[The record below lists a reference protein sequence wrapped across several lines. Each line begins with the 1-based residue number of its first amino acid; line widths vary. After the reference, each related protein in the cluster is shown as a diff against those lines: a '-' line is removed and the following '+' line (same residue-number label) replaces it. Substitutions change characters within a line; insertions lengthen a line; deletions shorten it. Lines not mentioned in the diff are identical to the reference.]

1 MIKFENIYKEY
12 NNGVAALS
20 NVNIEVPRGDF
31 VFLVGPSGA
40 GKSTMIKLL
49 IREEKANR
57 GKIFIGDDEI
67 TKISKYMIPKL
78 RRNISVVFQD
88 FRLLEKKTVFENVAF
103 ALEILGESKK
113 EINKKV
119 EYALDLV
126 NLSDK
131 VKNYPSEL
139 SGGESQRVAIAR
151 AIVNDARYLVCDEPT
166 GNLDESTAWDIMT
179 ALKNINDAGKTI
191 IMATHAVN
199 IVDKFNKRV
208 VTLDR
213 GAIVSDI
220 REGGYYEGNKT
231 VL

>member
-208 VTLDR
+208 VTLDH

>member
-1 MIKFENIYKEY
+1 MIKFENVYKEY

-20 NVNIEVPRGDF
+20 NINIEVPRGDF

-49 IREEKANR
+49 IREEKVNR
-57 GKIFIGDDEI
+57 GKIFIGDDDI

-131 VKNYPSEL
+131 VKDYPSEL

-151 AIVNDARYLVCDEPT
+151 AIVNDAPYLVCDEPT
-166 GNLDESTAWDIMT
+166 GNLDESTAWDIMS
-179 ALKNINDAGKTI
+179 ALKNINDDGKTI

-208 VTLDR
+208 VTLDH
-213 GAIVSDI
+213 GSIVSDI

>member
-1 MIKFENIYKEY
+1 MIKFENVYKEY

-20 NVNIEVPRGDF
+20 NINIEVPRGDF

-49 IREEKANR
+49 IREEQVNR
-57 GKIFIGDDEI
+57 GKIFIGDDDI

-119 EYALDLV
+119 GYALDLV

-131 VKNYPSEL
+131 VKDYPSEL

-151 AIVNDARYLVCDEPT
+151 AIVNDAPYLVCDEPT
-166 GNLDESTAWDIMT
+166 GNLDESTAWDIMS
-179 ALKNINDAGKTI
+179 ALKNINDDGKTI

-208 VTLDR
+208 VTLDH
-213 GAIVSDI
+213 GFIVSDI

>member
-1 MIKFENIYKEY
+1 MIKFENVYKEY

-20 NVNIEVPRGDF
+20 NINIEVPRGDF

-40 GKSTMIKLL
+40 GKSTMLKLL

-131 VKNYPSEL
+131 VKDYPSEL

-151 AIVNDARYLVCDEPT
+151 AIVNDAPYLVCDEPT
-166 GNLDESTAWDIMT
+166 GNLDESTAWDIMS

-208 VTLDR
+208 VTLDQ
-213 GAIVSDI
+213 GLIVSDI

-231 VL
+231 AL

>member
-49 IREEKANR
+49 IREEKANH

>member
-12 NNGVAALS
+12 NNGVVALS

-113 EINKKV
+113 EVNKKV

-151 AIVNDARYLVCDEPT
+151 AIVNDAPYLVCDEPT

>member
-1 MIKFENIYKEY
+1 MIKFENVYKEY

-20 NVNIEVPRGDF
+20 NINIEVPRGDF

-49 IREEKANR
+49 IREEKVYR
-57 GKIFIGDDEI
+57 GKIFIGDDDI

-88 FRLLEKKTVFENVAF
+88 FRLLEKKTVSENVAF

-119 EYALDLV
+119 DYALDLV
-126 NLSDK
+126 NLSEKRKD
-131 VKNYPSEL
+131 YPSEL

-151 AIVNDARYLVCDEPT
+151 AIVNDAPYLVCDEPT
-166 GNLDESTAWDIMT
+166 GNLDESTAWDIMS
-179 ALKNINDAGKTI
+179 ALKNINDDGKTI

-208 VTLDR
+208 VTLDQ
-213 GAIVSDI
+213 GLIVSDI

>member
-1 MIKFENIYKEY
+1 MIKFENVYKEY

-20 NVNIEVPRGDF
+20 NINIEVPRGDF

-40 GKSTMIKLL
+40 GKSTMLKLL
-49 IREEKANR
+49 IREEKVNR

-113 EINKKV
+113 EITKKV

-131 VKNYPSEL
+131 IKDYPSEL

-151 AIVNDARYLVCDEPT
+151 AIVNDAPYLVCDEPT
-166 GNLDESTAWDIMT
+166 GNLDESTAWDIMS

-208 VTLDR
+208 VTLDNSS
-213 GAIVSDI
+213 IVSDI

>member
-113 EINKKV
+113 EVNKKV

-151 AIVNDARYLVCDEPT
+151 AIVNDAPYLVCDEPT

>member
-1 MIKFENIYKEY
+1 MIKFENVYKEY

-20 NVNIEVPRGDF
+20 NINIEVPRGDF

-49 IREEKANR
+49 IREEKVNR
-57 GKIFIGDDEI
+57 GKIFIGDDDI

-119 EYALDLV
+119 GYALDLV

-131 VKNYPSEL
+131 VKDYPSEL

-151 AIVNDARYLVCDEPT
+151 AIVNDAPYLVCDEPT
-166 GNLDESTAWDIMT
+166 GNLDESTAWDIMS
-179 ALKNINDAGKTI
+179 ALKNINDDGKTI

-208 VTLDR
+208 VTLDN
-213 GAIVSDI
+213 GSIVSS
-220 REGGYYEGNKT
+220 GGLGQGQGI
-231 VL
+231 

>member
-1 MIKFENIYKEY
+1 MIKFENVYKEY

-20 NVNIEVPRGDF
+20 NINIEVPRGDF

-49 IREEKANR
+49 IREEKVNR
-57 GKIFIGDDEI
+57 GKIFIGDDDI

-139 SGGESQRVAIAR
+139 SGGESQRASIAR
-151 AIVNDARYLVCDEPT
+151 AIVNKAPYLVCDEPT
-166 GNLDESTAWDIMT
+166 GNLDESTAWDIMS
-179 ALKNINDAGKTI
+179 ALKNINDDGKTV

-199 IVDKFNKRV
+199 IVNKFNKRV
-208 VTLDR
+208 VTLDQ
-213 GAIVSDI
+213 GQIISDI
-220 REGGYYEGNKT
+220 KEGGYYENNKT

>member
-119 EYALDLV
+119 EYALNLV

>member
-1 MIKFENIYKEY
+1 MIKFENVYKEY

-20 NVNIEVPRGDF
+20 NINIEVPRVDF

-49 IREEKANR
+49 IREEKVNR
-57 GKIFIGDDEI
+57 GKIFIGDNEI

-88 FRLLEKKTVFENVAF
+88 FRLLEKKTAFENVAF

-131 VKNYPSEL
+131 VKDYPSEL
-139 SGGESQRVAIAR
+139 SGGECQRVAIAR
-151 AIVNDARYLVCDEPT
+151 AIVNDANYLVCDEPT
-166 GNLDESTAWDIMT
+166 GNLDESTAWDIMS
-179 ALKNINDAGKTI
+179 ALKNINDDGKTV

-208 VTLDR
+208 VTLDH
-213 GAIVSDI
+213 GSIISDI
-220 REGGYYEGNKT
+220 SEGGYYEGNKT

>member
-1 MIKFENIYKEY
+1 MIKFENVYKEY

-20 NVNIEVPRGDF
+20 NINIEVPRSDF

-49 IREEKANR
+49 IREEKVNR
-57 GKIFIGDDEI
+57 GKIFIGDNEI

-113 EINKKV
+113 EINEKV
-119 EYALDLV
+119 DYALDLV
-126 NLSDK
+126 NLTDK
-131 VKNYPSEL
+131 KKDYPSEL
-139 SGGESQRVAIAR
+139 SGGESQRVSIAR
-151 AIVNDARYLVCDEPT
+151 AIVNKAPYIVCDEPT
-166 GNLDESTAWDIMT
+166 GNLDESTAWDIMS
-179 ALKNINDAGKTI
+179 ALKNINDDGKTV

-208 VTLDR
+208 VTLEE
-213 GAIVSDI
+213 GKIISDVK
-220 REGGYYEGNKT
+220 EGGYYESNT
-231 VL
+231 PIL

>member
-12 NNGVAALS
+12 NNGVVALS

-103 ALEILGESKK
+103 ALEMLGESKK
-113 EINKKV
+113 EVNKKV

-151 AIVNDARYLVCDEPT
+151 AIVNDAPYLVCDEPT

>member
-12 NNGVAALS
+12 NNGVVALS

-113 EINKKV
+113 EVNKKV
-119 EYALDLV
+119 DYALDLV

-151 AIVNDARYLVCDEPT
+151 AIVNDAPYLVCDEPT

>member
-1 MIKFENIYKEY
+1 MIKFENVFKEY
-12 NNGVAALS
+12 NNGVTALS
-20 NVNIEVPRGDF
+20 NVSIEIPRGDF

-49 IREEKANR
+49 IREEKVNR
-57 GKIFIGDDEI
+57 GKIYMGDTDI
-67 TKISKYMIPKL
+67 TKLSKYMIPKL

-88 FRLLEKKTVFENVAF
+88 YRLLEKKTVYENVAF

-113 EINKKV
+113 EINEKV
-119 EYALDLV
+119 DYALDLV

-131 VKNYPSEL
+131 KKDYPSEL
-139 SGGESQRVAIAR
+139 SGGESQRVSIAR
-151 AIVNDARYLVCDEPT
+151 AIVNKAPYLVCDEPT
-166 GNLDESTAWDIMT
+166 GNLDESTAWDI
-179 ALKNINDAGKTI
+179 NDDGKTV

-208 VTLDR
+208 VTLDQ
-213 GAIVSDI
+213 GQIVSDVK
-220 REGGYYEGNKT
+220 EGGYYESNKT

>member
-1 MIKFENIYKEY
+1 MIKFENVYKEY

-20 NVNIEVPRGDF
+20 NINIEVPRGDF

-49 IREEKANR
+49 IREEKVNR
-57 GKIFIGDDEI
+57 GKIFIGDNEI

-88 FRLLEKKTVFENVAF
+88 FRLLEKKTAFENVAF

-131 VKNYPSEL
+131 VKDYPSEL

-151 AIVNDARYLVCDEPT
+151 AIVNDAPYLVCDEPT
-166 GNLDESTAWDIMT
+166 GNLDSKTSMDVILLMQSISKQFHQTTIMIT
-179 ALKNINDAGKTI
+179 HNEEIAQMADRTIRIEDGK
-191 IMATHAVN
+191 
-199 IVDKFNKRV
+199 V
-208 VTLDR
+208 V
-213 GAIVSDI
+213 S
-220 REGGYYEGNKT
+220 GGVKYAR
-231 VL
+231 

>member
-1 MIKFENIYKEY
+1 MIKFENVYKEY

-20 NVNIEVPRGDF
+20 NINIEVPRGDF

-49 IREEKANR
+49 IREEKVNR
-57 GKIFIGDDEI
+57 GKIFIGDDDI

-88 FRLLEKKTVFENVAF
+88 FRLLEKKTVSENVAF

-119 EYALDLV
+119 DYALDLV
-126 NLSDK
+126 NLSEKRKD
-131 VKNYPSEL
+131 YPSEL

-151 AIVNDARYLVCDEPT
+151 AIVNDAPYLVCDEPT
-166 GNLDESTAWDIMT
+166 GNLDESTAWDIMS
-179 ALKNINDAGKTI
+179 ALKNINDDGKTI

-208 VTLDR
+208 VTLDQ
-213 GAIVSDI
+213 GLIVSDI

>member
-12 NNGVAALS
+12 NNGVVALS

-113 EINKKV
+113 EVNKKV

-151 AIVNDARYLVCDEPT
+151 AIVNDAPYLVCDEPT

-220 REGGYYEGNKT
+220 REGGYYEGNKA